1 MQRVEVYSGYDG
13 HSRVATDA
21 QALQVAYM
29 PVVVVV
35 LHLTRPRSGQ
45 NSTSGSGLLTSR
57 HLDFETLLIREM
69 QETDKT
75 EGRAN
80 FAEFGRRIH
89 RLESVKCL

>member
-57 HLDFETLLIREM
+57 HLDFETLLILSL
-69 QETDKT
+69 
-75 EGRAN
+75 
-80 FAEFGRRIH
+80 IH
-89 RLESVKCL
+89 I

>member
-75 EGRAN
+75 EAVSYTHLTLPTK
-80 FAEFGRRIH
+80 A
-89 RLESVKCL
+89 